1 MSGDETAFLESDP
14 PHWAARGLSIL
25 IIVLFA
31 LMLLAAAI
39 VHVPETVT
47 GRFTLVPIT
56 GTDPV
61 RTAKEGIVTSV
72 RAHEG
77 DSVARGAP
85 LFIIRSSS
93 ANDRTADR
101 RTLETQQRGNTE
113 RLLLLEL
120 QYRGSRRADSAEAR
134 RLQSRATYLERLIKS
149 KTRRLAVMQE
159 IADSSLA
166 GAQRGALGTVEVQ
179 RLELD
184 ARSLGEEVE
193 TATNDLA
200 ETRADL
206 ARLDQSVITRQLE
219 YRQARASIEEA
230 MERDGIRASSLGR
243 DPVSS
248 SDSGFVLSAPCAGT
262 MLRLRVNAPGAV
274 VREGDTLAEVAC
286 QGAPLQGELMLP
298 QAGVPLVQKGQGVKL
313 RFDAFPYQRYGV
325 RFGTVRW
332 LGPAGLSAQDSGAF
346 RAIVDLSESSIRVRG
361 RMRPLLPGMGGQAD
375 IVVGRRSLVSYAFEP
390 LRALKES
397 FADAPP
403 DSTQ

>member
-1 MSGDETAFLESDP
+1 MNDQTAFLESDP
-14 PHWAARGLSIL
+14 PHWAARGLSTL

-61 RTAKEGIVTSV
+61 RTAREGIVVDV

-77 DSVARGAP
+77 DSVPRGAP
-85 LFIIRSSS
+85 LFVIRSSS
-93 ANDRTADR
+93 VNDRTADR
-101 RTLETQQRGNTE
+101 RTMESQRRSNTE
-113 RLLLLEL
+113 RLLLLEQ

-134 RLQSRATYLERLIKS
+134 RLQVRATYLERLIKS

-159 IADSSLA
+159 IADSSVA

-206 ARLDQSVITRQLE
+206 ARLDEAVVTRQLE
-219 YRQARASIEEA
+219 YRQARATIEEA
-230 MERDGIRASSLGR
+230 LERDAIRASSLGR

-248 SDSGFVLSAPCAGT
+248 SDSGFVLVAPCAGT
-262 MLRLRVNAPGAV
+262 LLRLRVNAPGAV

-298 QAGVPLVQKGQGVKL
+298 QAGVPLVQRGQGVKL

-397 FADAPP
+397 FADAPA
-403 DSTQ
+403 DSTP

>member
-1 MSGDETAFLESDP
+1 MSDEDAFLESDP

-25 IIVLFA
+25 VITLFVIG
-31 LMLLAAAI
+31 LLAAAI
-39 VHVPETVT
+39 VHVPETVS

-61 RTAKEGIVTSV
+61 RTAREGIVTSV
-72 RAHEG
+72 RVHEG
-77 DSVARGAP
+77 DSVSRGAP
-85 LFIIRSSS
+85 LFVIRSSS

-101 RTLETQQRGNTE
+101 RTHETQQRGNTE
-113 RLLLLEL
+113 RLILLDL

-134 RLQSRATYLERLIKS
+134 RLQSRTTYLERLIAS
-149 KTRRLAVMQE
+149 KARRLAVMQD
-159 IADSSLA
+159 IADSSVA
-166 GAQRGALGTVEVQ
+166 GARRGALGTVEVQ
-179 RLELD
+179 RLEND
-184 ARSLGEEVE
+184 ARALGEEVE
-193 TATNDLA
+193 TASNDLA
-200 ETRADL
+200 ETRADM
-206 ARLDQSVITRQLE
+206 ARLEQAVISRQLE

-230 MERDGIRASSLGR
+230 LERDGIRASSLGR

-248 SDSGFVLSAPCAGT
+248 SDSGFVLVSPCAGT

-346 RAIVDLSESSIRVRG
+346 RAIVDLSENSIRVRG
-361 RMRPLLPGMGGQAD
+361 KMRPLLPGMGGQAD

-397 FADAPP
+397 FADAPA

>member
-1 MSGDETAFLESDP
+1 MNDQTAFLESDP
-14 PHWAARGLSIL
+14 PHWAARGLSTL

-61 RTAKEGIVTSV
+61 RTAREGIVVDV

-77 DSVARGAP
+77 DSVPRGAP
-85 LFIIRSSS
+85 LFVIRSSS
-93 ANDRTADR
+93 VNDRTADR
-101 RTLETQQRGNTE
+101 RTMESQRRSNTE
-113 RLLLLEL
+113 RLLLLEQ
-120 QYRGSRRADSAEAR
+120 QYRGSRRTDSAEAR
-134 RLQSRATYLERLIKS
+134 RLQVRATYLERLIKS

-159 IADSSLA
+159 IADSSVA

-206 ARLDQSVITRQLE
+206 ARLDEAVVTRQLE
-219 YRQARASIEEA
+219 YRQARATIEEA
-230 MERDGIRASSLGR
+230 LERDAIRASSLGR

-248 SDSGFVLSAPCAGT
+248 SDSGFVLVAPCAGT
-262 MLRLRVNAPGAV
+262 LLRLRVNAPGAV

-298 QAGVPLVQKGQGVKL
+298 QAGVPLVQRGQGVKL

-397 FADAPP
+397 FADAPA
-403 DSTQ
+403 DSTP

>member
-1 MSGDETAFLESDP
+1 MSDDDAFLESDP

-25 IIVLFA
+25 VITLFVIG
-31 LMLLAAAI
+31 LLAAAI
-39 VHVPETVT
+39 VHVPETVS

-61 RTAKEGIVTSV
+61 RTSREGIVTAV
-72 RAHEG
+72 RVHEG
-77 DSVARGAP
+77 DSVSRGAP
-85 LFIIRSSS
+85 LFVIRSSS
-93 ANDRTADR
+93 VNDRTADR

-113 RLLLLEL
+113 RLLLLDL

-134 RLQSRATYLERLIKS
+134 RLQSRAAYLDRQIKS
-149 KTRRLAVMQE
+149 KTRRLTVMQE
-159 IADSSLA
+159 IADSSAA
-166 GAQRGALGTVEVQ
+166 GAERGALGRVEVQ

-184 ARSLGEEVE
+184 ARVLSEEVD
-193 TATNDLA
+193 AASNDLA
-200 ETRADL
+200 ETRADI
-206 ARLDQSVITRQLE
+206 ARVEQAGVARQLE
-219 YRQARASIEEA
+219 YRQARAAIEEA

-248 SDSGFVLSAPCAGT
+248 SDSGFVLTAPCAGT
-262 MLRLRVNAPGAV
+262 LLRLRVNAAGAV

-286 QGAPLQGELMLP
+286 QGAPLQGELVLP

-361 RMRPLLPGMGGQAD
+361 KMRPLLPGMGGQAD

-397 FADAPP
+397 FADAPA
-403 DSTQ
+403 DSTP

>member
-1 MSGDETAFLESDP
+1 
-14 PHWAARGLSIL
+14 
-25 IIVLFA
+25 
-31 LMLLAAAI
+31 
-39 VHVPETVT
+39 
-47 GRFTLVPIT
+47 VPIT

-61 RTAKEGIVTSV
+61 RTAREGIVTSV
-72 RAHEG
+72 RVHEG
-77 DSVARGAP
+77 DSVSRGAP
-85 LFIIRSSS
+85 LFVIRSSS

-113 RLLLLEL
+113 RLILLDL

-134 RLQSRATYLERLIKS
+134 RLQSRTTYLERLIAS
-149 KTRRLAVMQE
+149 KARRLAVMQD
-159 IADSSLA
+159 IADSSVA
-166 GAQRGALGTVEVQ
+166 GARRGALGTVEVQ
-179 RLELD
+179 RLEND
-184 ARSLGEEVE
+184 ARALGEEVE
-193 TATNDLA
+193 TASNDLA
-200 ETRADL
+200 ETRADM
-206 ARLDQSVITRQLE
+206 ARLEQAVISRQLE

-230 MERDGIRASSLGR
+230 LERDGIRASSLGR

-248 SDSGFVLSAPCAGT
+248 SDSGFVLVSPCAGT

-346 RAIVDLSESSIRVRG
+346 RAIVDLSENSIRVRG
-361 RMRPLLPGMGGQAD
+361 KMRPLLPGMGGQAD

-397 FADAPP
+397 FADAPA

>member
-1 MSGDETAFLESDP
+1 MSRDDTAFLESDP

-39 VHVPETVT
+39 VHVPETVS

-61 RTAKEGIVTSV
+61 RTAREGIVVDV

-77 DSVARGAP
+77 DSVPRGVP
-85 LFIIRSSS
+85 LFVIRSSS
-93 ANDRTADR
+93 VNDRTADR
-101 RTLETQQRGNTE
+101 RTLESQRRSNTE
-113 RLLLLEL
+113 RLLLLEQ
-120 QYRGSRRADSAEAR
+120 QYQSSRRADSTDAR
-134 RLQSRATYLERLIKS
+134 RLQSRVAYLERTIKS
-149 KTRRLAVMQE
+149 KSSRLAVMQQ
-159 IADSSLA
+159 IADASDS
-166 GAQRGALGTVEVQ
+166 GVKRGALGAVEAQ

-184 ARSLGEEVE
+184 ARAVGEEVDA
-193 TATNDLA
+193 ATNDLA
-200 ETRADL
+200 ETRADI
-206 ARLDQSVITRQLE
+206 ARLEQGILTRQIE
-219 YRQARASIEEA
+219 YRQARAAIEEA
-230 MERDGIRASSLGR
+230 LERDGIRASSLGR
-243 DPVSS
+243 DPIAS
-248 SDSGFVLSAPCAGT
+248 SDSGFVLASPCAGT
-262 MLRLRVNAPGAV
+262 ILRLRVNAPGAV

-286 QGAPLQGELMLP
+286 HGAPLQGELVLP
-298 QAGVPLVQKGQGVKL
+298 QAGVPLVQRGQGVKL

-346 RAIVDLSESSIRVRG
+346 RAIIDLSESSIRVRG

-390 LRALKES
+390 LRALRES
-397 FADAPP
+397 FADAPA
-403 DSTQ
+403 DSAP

>member
-1 MSGDETAFLESDP
+1 MSREEAFLESDP
-14 PHWAARGLSIL
+14 PHWAARGLSTL
-25 IIVLFA
+25 IIVMFA
-31 LMLLAAAI
+31 LILIAAAI

-61 RTAKEGIVTSV
+61 RTSKEGTVIQV

-77 DSVARGAP
+77 DSVGRGAQ
-85 LFIIRSSS
+85 LFVIRSSS
-93 ANDRTADR
+93 VNDRTADR
-101 RTLETQQRGNTE
+101 RTLEMQSRGNTE
-113 RLLLLEL
+113 RLMLLDL
-120 QYRGSRRADSAEAR
+120 QYRGGRRADSAEAR

-149 KTRRLAVMQE
+149 KTRRLTVMQE
-159 IADSSLA
+159 IADSSVA

-184 ARSLGEEVE
+184 ARALGEEVE

-200 ETRADL
+200 ETRADI
-206 ARLDQSVITRQLE
+206 ARLEQGAIARQLD
-219 YRQARASIEEA
+219 YRQARGSIEEA
-230 MERDGIRASSLGR
+230 MERDGIRAASMGR
-243 DPVSS
+243 DPLSS
-248 SDSGFVLSAPCAGT
+248 SDSGFVLVAPCAGT

-286 QGAPLQGELMLP
+286 RGAPLQGELMLP
-298 QAGVPLVQKGQGVKL
+298 QAGVPLVQRGQGVKL

-332 LGPAGLSAQDSGAF
+332 LGPAGLTAQDSGAF

-361 RMRPLLPGMGGQAD
+361 KMRPLLPGMGGQAD

-397 FADAPP
+397 FADAPA
-403 DSTQ
+403 DSLP

>member
-1 MSGDETAFLESDP
+1 MNDQTAFLESDP
-14 PHWAARGLSIL
+14 PHWAARGLSL
-25 IIVLFA
+25 IIIVMFA
-31 LMLLAAAI
+31 LLLIAAAV

-61 RTAKEGIVTSV
+61 RTSRDGIVASV

-77 DSVARGAP
+77 DSVARGAT
-85 LFIIRSSS
+85 LFLIRSSS

-101 RTLETQQRGNTE
+101 RTLESQSRANTE
-113 RLLLLEL
+113 RLLLIDQ
-120 QYRGSRRADSAEAR
+120 QYRGARRADSAEAR
-134 RLQSRATYLERLIKS
+134 RLQSRAAYLERQINS

-159 IADSSLA
+159 IADSSQS
-166 GAQRGALGTVEVQ
+166 GFDRGAMGRVEVQ

-184 ARSLGEEVE
+184 ARSLNEEVE
-193 TATNDLA
+193 AATNDLA
-200 ETRADL
+200 ETRADI
-206 ARLDQSVITRQLE
+206 ARLAQTVITRQLE
-219 YRQARASIEEA
+219 YRQARGAIEESL
-230 MERDGIRASSLGR
+230 ERDAIRASSISR

-248 SDSGFVLSAPCAGT
+248 SDSGFALVAPCAGT
-262 MLRLRVNAPGAV
+262 TLRLRVNAPGAV

-286 QGAPLQGELMLP
+286 NGAPLQGELTLP

-332 LGPAGLSAQDSGAF
+332 LGPAGLSVQDSGAF
-346 RAIVDLSESSIRVRG
+346 RAIVDLSEASIRVRG

-397 FADAPP
+397 FADAPA
-403 DSTQ
+403 DSTK